1 MDYPKYWKCVLHI
14 ISHIS
19 FIHAAWAPKA
29 RRLTLKMQTL
39 DDPPHFKIWPYLIS
53 FSFLF
58 LKIFPRCYIPIFDGL
73 VRNVHL
79 YWICAADSL
88 ERTVPLVGSDP
99 DWSGLADPSRI
110 PTLLIWGAEVYSSCV
125 KFWFSIFYWA
135 QFTIGVQN
143 AQKGLDPK
151 PWLVIWGL
159 RHRTVEMRR
168 GALAEIVCLWE
179 CSCVAMMKCDKDE
192 ASDDEDDD
200 EGEE

>member
-1 MDYPKYWKCVLHI
+1 MCMN
-14 ISHIS
+14 
-19 FIHAAWAPKA
+19 FE
-29 RRLTLKMQTL
+29 TQ
-39 DDPPHFKIWPYLIS
+39 PPSSICWVALSSAIGS
-53 FSFLF
+53 LF
-58 LKIFPRCYIPIFDGL
+58 VCL
-73 VRNVHL
+73 
-79 YWICAADSL
+79 
-88 ERTVPLVGSDP
+88 
-99 DWSGLADPSRI
+99 SRI
-110 PTLLIWGAEVYSSCV
+110 GDTSSHLHYMMFPTIQTIYFLWVYDPGNKSVSTYLLLLSWAQFTVVS
-125 KFWFSIFYWA
+125 YWA

-159 RHRTVEMRR
+159 RHRNVEMRR